1 MPSRP
6 DAPRRVKK
14 KPPQKTHLNAPADPR
29 NEGRVNDIRE
39 FQYDILEDI
48 EEAEEQQARENR
60 LAKGKEYSV
69 KVAKTWSGPQISITG
84 RLPNP
89 NRKRELALEHLQNY
103 RNLSK
108 RSKSIRQQEKDREA
122 IRKSEADR
130 AEIKKL
136 APNLKASN
144 SVAEVKY
151 GEFQEPPQPFDNITI
166 KDLANIPSIEASW
179 KERDVAKWRK
189 EMGIA
194 HKKGHIPTAPVF
206 FDAERD
212 SVARTDVDVYIPT
225 QYSRMVDTITTAEK
239 HELSK
244 PLAMGLSIRYSY
256 NPAKEG
262 ATRQPSLRYLL
273 QSPENQISSP
283 TQGHSSDSHPKV
295 LLPITHNPH
304 AAPKVDSDGEP
315 SGYSAHIKEPD
326 YYLSSKGWWHRATA
340 SADPIITFT
349 LTWDFSRNTTDV
361 PALLGTTYT
370 AYEAHYNNANPVTYT
385 TTIGVFDLPHLLN
398 AIRSEFN
405 LKEAEPGDY
414 ALEVREFLVTFHY
427 RNGFGGESEMF
438 VCQEGDKKGKGKGDR
453 WREVRAAFCLP
464 FTERGSFG
472 FRFGV
477 ERGGLVES

>member
-1 MPSRP
+1 MSVP

-136 APNLKASN
+136 
-144 SVAEVKY
+144 
-151 GEFQEPPQPFDNITI
+151 
-166 KDLANIPSIEASW
+166 ASW